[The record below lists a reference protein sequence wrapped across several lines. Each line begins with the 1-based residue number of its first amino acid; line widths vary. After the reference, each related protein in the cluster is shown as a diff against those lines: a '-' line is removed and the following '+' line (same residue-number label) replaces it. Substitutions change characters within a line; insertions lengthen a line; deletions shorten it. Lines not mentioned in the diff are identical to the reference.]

1 MTEFNGIPF
10 QYNPAITNVN
20 IDNQLAGILS
30 QLGDDYILD
39 IVKDSI
45 NDRFRIYDLPRPNIV
60 NAFEITFKDLTNGFT
75 SNTDEIYD
83 TRKRVYNT
91 IINIICDYYNFTF
104 NSNDDTDLYSAAY
117 WLYDIFV
124 SNFTTS
130 LINFYTLYLIRERY
144 PINTA
149 LGLSE
154 MNKINET
161 TYTYSKRLF
170 KDPNLASIHCNLEY
184 VIDQISNFDISIDT
198 ILNTI
203 YNNANSSVASYVTSI
218 ISDNTGMFFKK
229 YYESFIYGKEA
240 ADILTQIKLNLQ
252 QLGSEI
258 EPLEPFAFGE

>member
-10 QYNPAITNVN
+10 QYNPAVTNVN

-30 QLGDDYILD
+30 KLNDDYVLD

-75 SNTDEIYD
+75 SNTDQIYD
-83 TRKRVYNT
+83 IRKRVYIN
-91 IINIICDYYNFTF
+91 IINIICNYYDFTF
-104 NSNDDTDLYSAAY
+104 NNNDDTDLYSAAY

-124 SNFTTS
+124 SNFTSS
-130 LINFYTLYLIRERY
+130 LINFYTLYLIKERVS
-144 PINTA
+144 INKA
-149 LGLSE
+149 LDLSE

-161 TYTYSKRLF
+161 TYMYSKKLF
-170 KDPNLASIHCNLEY
+170 KDQNLASIHCNLEY
-184 VIDQISNFDISIDT
+184 VIDQISSFDINLFT

-203 YNNANSSVASYVTSI
+203 YSNTNNSIAYYIMSI

-229 YYESFIYGKEA
+229 YYESFIFGKEA

-258 EPLEPFAFGE
+258 EPLGD